1 MLIVI
6 LIALMSFSGCGLA
19 ATSSLR
25 QENEKNRSTMLLVDL
40 GMSKAE
46 ILKLMGTPRLTEAY
60 TLNGKAVIM
69 WFYLAREQGIAQ
81 DEYRFSR
88 HELTPI
94 VFEDG
99 NVVGWGGEFVKKY
112 DHRIKA
118 DIKVK

>member
-1 MLIVI
+1 MLLRITRTHQ
-6 LIALMSFSGCGLA
+6 LEPLF
-19 ATSSLR
+19 LR

-99 NVVGWGGEFVKKY
+99 NVVGWGAEFVKKY